1 MVSRT
6 TLRIR
11 IVLIY
16 TPGRPASGIA
26 ESMYVCLCN
35 GVTDR
40 QLFEAAAELALQP
53 GTGGG
58 SSFAEQVV
66 DRLGA
71 GLGCGTCRSFAV
83 DLVERAATRQAEA
96 LPPERGGRASSGL
109 DLLPGRCGGSVL
121 QLSVDRKADSLAL
134 RGA

>member
-1 MVSRT
+1 MVLRVV
-6 TLRIR
+6 LRIR

-16 TPGRPASGIA
+16 TPARPASRIA
-26 ESMYVCLCN
+26 ENMYVCLCN

-53 GTGGG
+53 GTGSGA
-58 SSFAEQVV
+58 SFAEQVV

-83 DLVERAATRQAEA
+83 DLVERAATRQADV
-96 LPPERGGRASSGL
+96 LLPERGRAASGL
-109 DLLPGRCGGSVL
+109 DPLPGRCGGSAL
-121 QLSVDRKADSLAL
+121 RLSADRKEDTLAL